1 MKDAAKRN
9 EFRMFVG
16 MRIRCLREKAGLTQ
30 MQLAFMSD
38 LDRSF
43 IQKVE
48 HGRQSIS
55 LENAWMIAGAL
66 KCELSDIVFSTQ
78 GRFTDEC

>member
-1 MKDAAKRN
+1 MKDVTKRT
-9 EFRMFVG
+9 EFRRFVG
-16 MRIRCLREKAGLTQ
+16 SRIRSFREQAGLTQ

-66 KCELSDIVFSTQ
+66 KCELSDIVPSQQGSST
-78 GRFTDEC
+78 GE

>member
-1 MKDAAKRN
+1 MKDLNMRKDFSR
-9 EFRMFVG
+9 FVG
-16 MRIRCLREKAGLTQ
+16 SRIRSFREQAGLTQ

-55 LENAWMIAGAL
+55 FENMCEIAKCL
-66 KCELSDIVFSTQ
+66 KRPLSDFVPLVKEEAE
-78 GRFTDEC
+78 G

>member
-1 MKDAAKRN
+1 MKDMNKRTK
-9 EFRMFVG
+9 FLRFVG
-16 MRIRCLREKAGLTQ
+16 SRIRAFREQAGMTQ

-55 LENAWMIAGAL
+55 FENMCEIARCL
-66 KCELSDIVFSTQ
+66 KRPLSDFVPLVKEES
-78 GRFTDEC
+78 GG

>member
-1 MKDAAKRN
+1 MKDVTMRT
-9 EFRMFVG
+9 EFRRIVG
-16 MRIRCLREKAGLTQ
+16 KRVRCLREKAGLTQ

-66 KCELSDIVFSTQ
+66 KCELSDIVPPPQSDLTC
-78 GRFTDEC
+78 G

>member
-1 MKDAAKRN
+1 MKDVTKRT
-9 EFRMFVG
+9 EFRRFVG
-16 MRIRCLREKAGLTQ
+16 SQIRSFREQAGLTQ

-55 LENAWMIAGAL
+55 LENAWMIAGSL
-66 KCELSDIVFSTQ
+66 KCELSDIVPSPQ
-78 GRFTDEC
+78 GSSIGE

>member
-1 MKDAAKRN
+1 MSDVIKKMK
-9 EFRMFVG
+9 FRRFVG
-16 MRIRCLREKAGLTQ
+16 SRVRYFREKAGLTQ

-55 LENAWMIAGAL
+55 FENIWKIAQCL
-66 KCELSDIVFSTQ
+66 KCRVSDFAPEGEKGLWDQ
-78 GRFTDEC
+78 

>member
-1 MKDAAKRN
+1 MKDVIKKT
-9 EFRMFVG
+9 EFREFVG
-16 MRIRCLREKAGLTQ
+16 SRIRYFRLKEGLTQ

-48 HGRQSIS
+48 HGRQSVS
-55 LENAWMIAGAL
+55 LENVWKIARAL
-66 KCELSDIVFSTQ
+66 NCELSDIVPSIH
-78 GRFTDEC
+78 